1 MGEFSQVTTACLLKV
16 CDQHIAVFHTAL
28 QMIERNNE
36 FHVVDLSNCDD
47 VQCKVHQFQISH
59 LFADHFRGVNLHVP
73 ILLILG
79 RLLQHADHLSEIL
92 FTENDNKTG
101 ILCAQVSLH
110 IDDLPIENGV
120 SWFVKVLEE
129 VHKVTCYFERA
140 LSDQCNCA
148 HFFAV
153 LKL

>member
-1 MGEFSQVTTACLLKV
+1 MEYLNLKLSPVRTAQYASLVYFYVHLAVREVFFDIDDQISSDLRLVHTSGEIGELRVLHMGEFSQVTTACLLKV

-28 QMIERNNE
+28 QMIERHNE

-79 RLLQHADHLSEIL
+79 RLL
-92 FTENDNKTG
+92 
-101 ILCAQVSLH
+101 
-110 IDDLPIENGV
+110 
-120 SWFVKVLEE
+120 
-129 VHKVTCYFERA
+129 
-140 LSDQCNCA
+140 
-148 HFFAV
+148 
-153 LKL
+153 